1 MDIIESSK
9 NEQIKYI
16 SKLLKSSKFR
26 REERAFVIEGPRMV
40 SEAPSDLIQKVY
52 VSESFFS
59 EFQNSFDEKFDFQI
73 VSDSVMKSISD
84 TVNPKGILA
93 LVSFPEEKDF
103 LSERNNHPL
112 LFLETIQDP
121 GNLGTIFRTAEAA
134 GARGIVMSADTV
146 DVFSPKVTR
155 ATMGGIFRMPFII
168 AGTEP
173 KDGDEPEDDS
183 TGSDLAE
190 KKDFYEILRNF
201 VEGRFLDSEAKE
213 ASTNIVLFGA
223 ALGATHHY
231 DEIDYSSLENGFGFL
246 IGNEGNGLSERAL
259 SLCTEKIIIP
269 MEGKIESLNA
279 AVSASL
285 LMYEAKRQRD
295 KASK

>member
-1 MDIIESSK
+1 
-9 NEQIKYI
+9 
-16 SKLLKSSKFR
+16 
-26 REERAFVIEGPRMV
+26 MV
-40 SEAPSDLIQKVY
+40 SEAPADLMKKIY

-59 EFQNSFDEKFDFQI
+59 EFQNSFGEKFDFQV

-93 LVSFPEEKDF
+93 LVSFPEEKNF
-103 LSERNNHPL
+103 FSERNTHPV

-146 DVFSPKVTR
+146 DVFSPKVVR
-155 ATMGGIFRMPFII
+155 ATMGSIFRVPFIVAD
-168 AGTEP
+168 AGC
-173 KDGDEPEDDS
+173 KDSDETTAVSIE
-183 TGSDLAE
+183 SDLIE
-190 KKDFYEILRNF
+190 NKDFYTILKDF
-201 VEGRFLDSEAKE
+201 VEGKFLNSEAE
-213 ASTNIVLFGA
+213 AGNVNTALFGA

-231 DEIDYSSLENGFGFL
+231 DEINYFSLENGFGFL

-259 SLCTEKIIIP
+259 CLCTEKIIIP

>member
-1 MDIIESSK
+1 M
-9 NEQIKYI
+9 
-16 SKLLKSSKFR
+16 
-26 REERAFVIEGPRMV
+26 
-40 SEAPSDLIQKVY
+40 
-52 VSESFFS
+52 
-59 EFQNSFDEKFDFQI
+59 
-73 VSDSVMKSISD
+73 
-84 TVNPKGILA
+84 
-93 LVSFPEEKDF
+93 
-103 LSERNNHPL
+103 

-155 ATMGGIFRMPFII
+155 ATMGSIFRMPFIVAE
-168 AGTEP
+168 AGQKDEDKTTAASKESVLTEN
-173 KDGDEPEDDS
+173 
-183 TGSDLAE
+183 
-190 KKDFYEILRNF
+190 KDFYEILRNF